1 MSEHNNDQP
10 TSDNNNE
17 GRLTA
22 ENAKRRIAAKEAQAR
37 ADAAEAEAESLRQQI
52 AELRLAQA
60 RQQVTAEHPELTAEL
75 IEKQIAE
82 LRLAQARQQ
91 VTAEHPE
98 LTAELIEKY
107 APEGVDADGLADW
120 AEKSL
125 GLVVALR
132 GEPEPDS
139 GAMSDTEKELAAAQM
154 ELARQKAVSEHPH
167 VSEDVL
173 DALCAAD
180 TPDGLA
186 EWAAAFEQ
194 VAAEIANAK
203 PESFVVRQ
211 RFLAGIQANKVGGG
225 KMKRPG
231 SGMESVAQKL
241 TKR

>member
-37 ADAAEAEAESLRQQI
+37 ADAAEAEAESLRQ
-52 AELRLAQA
+52 
-60 RQQVTAEHPELTAEL
+60 
-75 IEKQIAE
+75 QIAE

>member
-1 MSEHNNDQP
+1 MNDL
-10 TSDNNNE
+10 NNE
-17 GRLTA
+17 TPQQTPATGHDDHDGKLAA
-22 ENAKRRIAAKEAQAR
+22 EAARRRVQAREAAER
-37 ADAAEAEAESLRQQI
+37 ADAAEQEAAQLRAQI
-52 AELRLAQA
+52 AELRLSQA
-60 RQQVTAEHPELTAEL
+60 RQQVTAA
-75 IEKQIAE
+75 
-82 LRLAQARQQ
+82 
-91 VTAEHPE
+91 HPE

-139 GAMSDTEKELAAAQM
+139 GAMSDAERELAAARLD
-154 ELARQKAVSEHPH
+154 LAIQQAVTEHEH
-167 VSEDVL
+167 VTVDVL
-173 DALCAAD
+173 DALCGAD

-203 PESFVVRQ
+203 SESTVVRQ

-225 KMKRPG
+225 KMKGTG